1 MRFSTK
7 STDNKAHYDANLI
20 VPLK

>member
-1 MRFSTK
+1 MKFSTK
-7 STDNKAHYDANLI
+7 STDNTAHYDANLI